1 MAQRAHELTLRYFG
15 RAVNLF
21 TPLYVSDY
29 CTNQCRYCGFNANNT
44 QPRRHLSPDEAYE
57 EARAIAD
64 MGLQHILLLTGD
76 ARKLSSPEYIAE
88 IARRIKPLFASVGI
102 EVYSMTEDEY
112 RLMVESGVDSM
123 TMFQETYNPELYDWL
138 HPVGPKKDYAFR
150 LNAPERAARAGMR
163 SLGLGALLGLDEF
176 EQDAFATGL
185 HAWWLLRHYPGVD
198 VGLSIPRI
206 CSHEG
211 SFDIPHAL
219 DDRRFVQYVTALRC
233 FLPRS
238 SITCSSRERLHARP
252 PDPAGRDPRLGR
264 RVHRRG
270 RPQDPRR
277 QQRPVRHHRPPQ
289 RGADDRRPGQERLPG
304 RHQGLGRPHPDP
316 RLGRV
321 LLREGDPIAAVDARS
336 FLCRNGHGPAGRHSV
351 AAGARGGPPSSSS
364 PPPPQR
370 ALFGRDVFPPERR
383 PSLSYGAGQTTL
395 FMRGRVRP
403 LWPGP
408 CPFLRMR
415 PGKGCFRMK
424 CGRIHP

>member
-1 MAQRAHELTLRYFG
+1 MENFQQYLENNWPRERRSRIAASATEDQVRAVLRKDYLQPADFLTLLSPAAAPLLEQMAQRAHELTLRYFG

-29 CTNQCRYCGFNANNT
+29 CTNQCRYCGFNANNK
-44 QPRRHLSPDEAYE
+44 QPRRHLSPEEAYDEAK
-57 EARAIAD
+57 AIAD

-88 IARRIKPLFASVGI
+88 VARRIKPLFASVGI

-238 SITCSSRERLHARP
+238 SITCSSRESAFIRDHLIPLGVTRVSAGVSTAVGGRKTHADNSGQFDITDHRSVEQMIADLTKNGYQAVIKDWE
-252 PDPAGRDPRLGR
+252 DP
-264 RVHRRG
+264 
-270 RPQDPRR
+270 
-277 QQRPVRHHRPPQ
+277 
-289 RGADDRRPGQERLPG
+289 
-304 RHQGLGRPHPDP
+304 
-316 RLGRV
+316 
-321 LLREGDPIAAVDARS
+321 
-336 FLCRNGHGPAGRHSV
+336 
-351 AAGARGGPPSSSS
+351 
-364 PPPPQR
+364 
-370 ALFGRDVFPPERR
+370 
-383 PSLSYGAGQTTL
+383 TL
-395 FMRGRVRP
+395 T
-403 LWPGP
+403 
-408 CPFLRMR
+408 
-415 PGKGCFRMK
+415 
-424 CGRIHP
+424 HA